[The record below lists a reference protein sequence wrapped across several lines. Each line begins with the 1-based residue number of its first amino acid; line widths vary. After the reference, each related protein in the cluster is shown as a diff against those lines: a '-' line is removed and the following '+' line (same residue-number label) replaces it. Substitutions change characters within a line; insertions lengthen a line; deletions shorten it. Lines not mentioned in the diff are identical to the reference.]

1 MGGWLTID
9 PSDQTL
15 SMITQMLHGLHRHM
29 NNSPSCH
36 VWVRAIFSSLKF
48 SPLYSLHSLCLLT
61 PLCSGLKQKFELIAT
76 NYSTIKLKV
85 RCTNAA
91 ATAEVFSSRFF
102 SEGDFNGSLIRQVTQ
117 QTSEIIKSIPMLHSC
132 SPYRI

>member
-1 MGGWLTID
+1 MEVWLTID

-36 VWVRAIFSSLKF
+36 VWVRAIFFFIEIFTSLLTTF
-48 SPLYSLHSLCLLT
+48 TLLT

-76 NYSTIKLKV
+76 IYSTIKLKV
-85 RCTNAA
+85 
-91 ATAEVFSSRFF
+91 SMISYI
-102 SEGDFNGSLIRQVTQ
+102 NGSIDA
-117 QTSEIIKSIPMLHSC
+117 I
-132 SPYRI
+132 

>member
-36 VWVRAIFSSLKF
+36 VWVRAIFFFIEIFTS
-48 SPLYSLHSLCLLT
+48 LLT
-61 PLCSGLKQKFELIAT
+61 TFTLLA
-76 NYSTIKLKV
+76 YSALFRIKTKV
-85 RCTNAA
+85 
-91 ATAEVFSSRFF
+91 
-102 SEGDFNGSLIRQVTQ
+102 
-117 QTSEIIKSIPMLHSC
+117 
-132 SPYRI
+132 